1 MSTKG
6 SGGVDGL
13 LKAAMPARETD
24 GAPPRRKP
32 NRRKQAVPYA
42 LAAPAVLWLIIFFI
56 VPSIFMLSVSLSKGT
71 FPNMTFAWKWS
82 NYTSTLKIY
91 DNIYIRSVVYALIVT
106 AITLTVAYPVAYWIS
121 FYGGARKNVYLLLLL
136 LPFFVSF
143 VLRTVQFQF
152 IFSDNGPIIGTL
164 NNLGL
169 VGPSF
174 HILSTP
180 TAVIA
185 GIAYNFLP
193 FTALPL
199 YVSLERIEP
208 RLLEAGRDL
217 YANRWST
224 FWRVVWPLSIPGVFA
239 AFLLTFVPAVGD
251 YVNASILGGPGTTMI
266 GQIIQTQFLTNF
278 AYPQGAALSFILM
291 VVLLIGATLYSRAL
305 GTDAVM
311 EAAGR

>member
-1 MSTKG
+1 MAATSAAGVGG
-6 SGGVDGL
+6 SLASQASPYD
-13 LKAAMPARETD
+13 PAP
-24 GAPPRRKP
+24 PPRRKGNP
-32 NRRKQAVPYA
+32 RKKAVPYA
-42 LAAPAVLWLIIFFI
+42 LSATGVIWLLLFFVL
-56 VPSIFMLSVSLSKGT
+56 PSFFMLAVSLSTGT
-71 FPNMTFAWKWS
+71 LGTLQFAWKWS
-82 NYTSTLKIY
+82 NYSTMLTTY
-91 DNIYIRSVVYALIVT
+91 DTQYIRSIIYALIVT
-106 AITLTVAYPVAYWIS
+106 IITLTVAYPVAYWIS
-121 FYGGARKNVYLLLLL
+121 FYGGKRKNVYLLLLL

-152 IFSDNGPIIGTL
+152 IFSDNGPVLGTL
-164 NNLGL
+164 KRLHLLG
-169 VGPSF
+169 SSA

-180 TAVIA
+180 YAVIA

-199 YVSLERIEP
+199 YVALERIEP

-251 YVNASILGGPGTTMI
+251 YVNATILGGPHTTMI
-266 GQIIQTQFLTNF
+266 GQIIQSQFLTLF
-278 AYPQGAALSFILM
+278 QYPQGAALSFILM
-291 VVLLIGATLYSRAL
+291 AVLLIGATLYSRAL

-311 EAAGR
+311 DAAGR